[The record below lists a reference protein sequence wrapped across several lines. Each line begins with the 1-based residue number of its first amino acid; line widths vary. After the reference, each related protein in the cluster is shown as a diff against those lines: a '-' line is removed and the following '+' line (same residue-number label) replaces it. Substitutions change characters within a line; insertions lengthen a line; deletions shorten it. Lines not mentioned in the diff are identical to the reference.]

1 MGLEAR
7 RYAIGLYLVGVSF
20 LFSHSLSLV
29 SPFPVKEAPLRMEQ
43 RIIGVAFGEERERK
57 ELWGTAE
64 RGRGRGRPAA
74 QAAAGGG
81 GGLSLLPPPP
91 PPPHSL
97 IGLLS
102 PRLSSYPPPPSP
114 SLFLSVW
121 PRVLPMAL
129 RKLIGSPHTP
139 FRIVFKYF
147 DSPFSAD
154 LFSSLRRRIPL
165 PGWRHR

>member
-7 RYAIGLYLVGVSF
+7 RYAIGLYVVGVSF

-43 RIIGVAFGEERERK
+43 RIIGVAFGEERERE

-91 PPPHSL
+91 PPSL
-97 IGLLS
+97 IGRLS
-102 PRLSSYPPPPSP
+102 PRLSSYPPPPT
-114 SLFLSVW
+114 LS
-121 PRVLPMAL
+121 R
-129 RKLIGSPHTP
+129 
-139 FRIVFKYF
+139 FRTV
-147 DSPFSAD
+147 
-154 LFSSLRRRIPL
+154 
-165 PGWRHR
+165 